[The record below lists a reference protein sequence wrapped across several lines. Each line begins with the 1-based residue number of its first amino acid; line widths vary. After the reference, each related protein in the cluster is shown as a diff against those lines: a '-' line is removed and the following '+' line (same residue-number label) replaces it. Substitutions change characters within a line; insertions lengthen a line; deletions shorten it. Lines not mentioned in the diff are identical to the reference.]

1 MTSNLDYLVGK
12 EVFELSYS
20 EAKKISEFDMVLYKK
35 ENPEKVEAIDYFIQS
50 AANDFKIKKYSSL
63 TLSQKEEV
71 LKRMFIETEENSIEE
86 NLEELETEVDI
97 ADFMEEKQVEEFE
110 ID

>member
-50 AANDFKIKKYSSL
+50 AVNNNSSKKYTYLNL

-71 LKRMFIETEENSIEE
+71 LKRMFIETEEKSIEE
-86 NLEELETEVDI
+86 NLEELE
-97 ADFMEEKQVEEFE
+97 